1 MTLWMTM
8 RVPTMFK
15 LPLTPSAVNDDDGGG
30 VGGDVEEGDD
40 GGVVDDA
47 DHVQVPTA
55 SEHGR
60 SSLERAL
67 SAYPTYHKHCYYHT

>member
-1 MTLWMTM
+1 M

-15 LPLTPSAVNDDDGGG
+15 LPLAPSAVNDDDGGG

-40 GGVVDDA
+40 GCVVDDA

-67 SAYPTYHKHCYYHT
+67 SAYPTYHQHCYYHT

>member
-1 MTLWMTM
+1 M
-8 RVPTMFK
+8 
-15 LPLTPSAVNDDDGGG
+15 TPSAVIDDDGGG
-30 VGGDVEEGDD
+30 VGGDVEQGDD

-67 SAYPTYHKHCYYHT
+67 SAYPTYHKHCYYQT

>member
-1 MTLWMTM
+1 M

-15 LPLTPSAVNDDDGGG
+15 LPLGPSAVNDDDGGG
-30 VGGDVEEGDD
+30 VGGDVEEGGD
-40 GGVVDDA
+40 VDDA

-67 SAYPTYHKHCYYHT
+67 SAYPTYHKHCYYQT